1 LPGKSR
7 EEPIWQK
14 LTKIIMGS
22 LMKADLAERI
32 ASDPDFQHLIKRRT
46 GYGWMMAFIIMV
58 VYFTFIMMIA
68 YNPQLLATK
77 ISTGSTISVGI
88 VAGFLIIIFSFV
100 MTGLYVH
107 KANSQFDEITAKIK
121 ESHE

>member
-1 LPGKSR
+1 
-7 EEPIWQK
+7 
-14 LTKIIMGS
+14 
-22 LMKADLAERI
+22 MKADLAERI

-46 GYGWMMAFIIMV
+46 GYGWMMALIIMV
-58 VYFTFIMMIA
+58 VYFTFIMVIA
-68 YNPQLLATK
+68 YNPQLLAAK
-77 ISTGSTISVGI
+77 IYAGSTISVGI

>member
-1 LPGKSR
+1 M
-7 EEPIWQK
+7 E
-14 LTKIIMGS
+14 S
-22 LMKADLAERI
+22 LRKADLAERI

-46 GYGWMMAFIIMV
+46 GYGWMMAFIIML
-58 VYFTFIMMIA
+58 VYFTFILLIA

-77 ISTGSTISVGI
+77 ISAGSTISVGI

-107 KANSQFDEITAKIK
+107 KANAQFDEITAKIK